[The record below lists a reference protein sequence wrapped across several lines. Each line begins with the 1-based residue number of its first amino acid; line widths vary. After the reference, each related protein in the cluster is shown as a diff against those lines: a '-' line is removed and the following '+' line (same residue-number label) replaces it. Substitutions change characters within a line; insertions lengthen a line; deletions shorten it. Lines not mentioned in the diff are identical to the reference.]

1 AGGLDL
7 TLKIDSMW
15 CPACA
20 WLVETVVRQQPGV
33 TAAACNFATDRLNL
47 TYDPVR
53 TSPQAIA
60 ALIQRFGYR
69 ALDPADARRGAE
81 SRRSWIRFGISAFLT
96 MNVMMLSAAL
106 YFGFFTEL
114 PAESVA
120 SISWPMAAMAAA
132 VLAYGGAPLA
142 ARAWRGLPR
151 AAFSMETLVLTGALS
166 AFGYSLAGLFSG
178 SIHLYFDTAS
188 MLITLVL
195 LGKMLEQ
202 RAKHRVL
209 EGLERFL
216 SLMPAKVRI
225 VSAGFPDGRFAG
237 TGQLAAGDLFRV
249 MTGEIVAADGVV
261 VAGDG
266 SIEESALTG
275 EPLPIAKKPG
285 DSIRSGSRVRSGAL
299 TVCAGRVG
307 AESTLGEMLAV
318 VEKTLAEK
326 TPGENRSERWLQGFV
341 PGILGLAAA
350 TGGIVAWLGAGAAE
364 AVLRAVTVTVIACPC
379 ALGIAIPLARASGV
393 AIAARKGMLVRNF
406 DAFERVEQLDTIVL
420 DKTGTVTR
428 GDWRL
433 LQILTLGG
441 IGAEQALAL
450 ASGLER
456 DAGHPVAL
464 EIVRAARDRRVRPE
478 RVREIARAEN
488 GVAGVWGEREVR
500 IGSAEFQAGEWPA
513 DYEPALLHAAREG
526 NSGVYLTLGG
536 APAAV
541 FIFGD
546 QLREGSAA
554 AVAELQQRGYRLAL
568 VSGDGVETTR
578 AVGRRL
584 GIAEA
589 WGGQLPADKAGFIA
603 DLQRRGRKA
612 AMVGDG
618 INDAP
623 ALAQAEVS
631 LAVFAGG
638 SLGKDVADATLMRAD
653 PRQVVQFLDF
663 AREVNRKIRQN
674 LLLTF
679 IYNGVGIPVAMSGL
693 LSPLVAVGA
702 MLLSSLSVIGNTLRL
717 VRRHS

>member
-1 AGGLDL
+1 
-7 TLKIDSMW
+7 
-15 CPACA
+15 
-20 WLVETVVRQQPGV
+20 
-33 TAAACNFATDRLNL
+33 
-47 TYDPVR
+47 
-53 TSPQAIA
+53 
-60 ALIQRFGYR
+60 
-69 ALDPADARRGAE
+69 
-81 SRRSWIRFGISAFLT
+81 
-96 MNVMMLSAAL
+96 
-106 YFGFFTEL
+106 
-114 PAESVA
+114 
-120 SISWPMAAMAAA
+120 
-132 VLAYGGAPLA
+132 
-142 ARAWRGLPR
+142 
-151 AAFSMETLVLTGALS
+151 
-166 AFGYSLAGLFSG
+166 
-178 SIHLYFDTAS
+178 
-188 MLITLVL
+188 
-195 LGKMLEQ
+195 
-202 RAKHRVL
+202 
-209 EGLERFL
+209 
-216 SLMPAKVRI
+216 
-225 VSAGFPDGRFAG
+225 
-237 TGQLAAGDLFRV
+237 
-249 MTGEIVAADGVV
+249 
-261 VAGDG
+261 
-266 SIEESALTG
+266 
-275 EPLPIAKKPG
+275 
-285 DSIRSGSRVRSGAL
+285 
-299 TVCAGRVG
+299 
-307 AESTLGEMLAV
+307 
-318 VEKTLAEK
+318 
-326 TPGENRSERWLQGFV
+326 
-341 PGILGLAAA
+341 
-350 TGGIVAWLGAGAAE
+350 
-364 AVLRAVTVTVIACPC
+364 
-379 ALGIAIPLARASGV
+379 LGIAIPLVRTSAV

-478 RVREIARAEN
+478 RVRAIARAEN

-500 IGSAEFQAGEWPA
+500 IGSAEFQGGEWPA

-526 NSGVYLTLGG
+526 HSGVYLTLGG

-554 AVAELQQRGYRLAL
+554 AVAELQQRRYRMAL

-603 DLQRRGRKA
+603 ELQRRGRKA

>member
-1 AGGLDL
+1 MADTRQAPDRPVSSRAACDLCGLGLNRFRVEAAFGDRTYLFCCTGCRQVFTILIQAAGSADPASFRTTELFRRCQESGVIPRSGEELAGRTPAPEPAAPPTPPAAAGGLDL

-464 EIVRAARDRRVRPE
+464 EIVRAARDRLGDPNLFVRFE
-478 RVREIARAEN
+478 AAFVCLMAIA
-488 GVAGVWGEREVR
+488 
-500 IGSAEFQAGEWPA
+500 P
-513 DYEPALLHAAREG
+513 
-526 NSGVYLTLGG
+526 
-536 APAAV
+536 
-541 FIFGD
+541 
-546 QLREGSAA
+546 
-554 AVAELQQRGYRLAL
+554 
-568 VSGDGVETTR
+568 
-578 AVGRRL
+578 
-584 GIAEA
+584 
-589 WGGQLPADKAGFIA
+589 
-603 DLQRRGRKA
+603 
-612 AMVGDG
+612 
-618 INDAP
+618 
-623 ALAQAEVS
+623 
-631 LAVFAGG
+631 
-638 SLGKDVADATLMRAD
+638 
-653 PRQVVQFLDF
+653 
-663 AREVNRKIRQN
+663 
-674 LLLTF
+674 
-679 IYNGVGIPVAMSGL
+679 
-693 LSPLVAVGA
+693 
-702 MLLSSLSVIGNTLRL
+702 
-717 VRRHS
+717 